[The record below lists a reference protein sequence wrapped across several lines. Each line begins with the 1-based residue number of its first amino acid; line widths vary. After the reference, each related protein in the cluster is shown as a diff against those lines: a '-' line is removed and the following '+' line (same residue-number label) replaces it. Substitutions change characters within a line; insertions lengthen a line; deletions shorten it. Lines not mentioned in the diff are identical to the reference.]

1 MTRSLR
7 REVPVHPSPQ
17 QRVKPIISGVLYTP
31 ATARKGSTAR
41 VAPQG

>member
-17 QRVKPIISGVLYTP
+17 QRVKPIISGVLYAP
-31 ATARKGSTAR
+31 ATACKSSNAR
-41 VAPQG
+41 IAPQE